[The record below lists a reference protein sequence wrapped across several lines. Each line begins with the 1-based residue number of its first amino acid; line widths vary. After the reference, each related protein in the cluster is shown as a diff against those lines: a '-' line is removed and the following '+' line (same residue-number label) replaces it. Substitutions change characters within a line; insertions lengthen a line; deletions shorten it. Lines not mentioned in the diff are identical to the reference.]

1 MCKVYVSVF
10 GDERGKKVAMAGLKD
25 KTKYLQV
32 TPELSN
38 DLQVTSAYFPFCL

>member
-1 MCKVYVSVF
+1 MYVSVF
-10 GDERGKKVAMAGLKD
+10 GDERGKVAMAGLKD
-25 KTKYLQV
+25 NTKYLQV

>member
-1 MCKVYVSVF
+1 MCPCL
-10 GDERGKKVAMAGLKD
+10 GKKVAMAGLKD

-38 DLQVTSAYFPFCL
+38 DL